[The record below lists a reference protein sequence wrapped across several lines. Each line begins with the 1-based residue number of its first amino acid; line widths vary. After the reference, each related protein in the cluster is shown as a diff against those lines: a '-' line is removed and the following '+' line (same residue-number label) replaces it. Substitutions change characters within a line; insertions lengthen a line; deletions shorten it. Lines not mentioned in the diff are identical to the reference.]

1 MKVSGGYAVVYDA
14 TSPRTFTRH
23 MDQYSWSTYFTRDG
37 AIERGP
43 ALTLFTI
50 ANERRATP
58 FSRNWNL
65 SVQQRLPWDVYARY
79 VYLRRRS
86 NHGFT
91 FRNRS
96 RDTAPPELFSDYEVD
111 ALYDLSNFRRDSY
124 TSHDFTVRKAFRG
137 EHMLMA
143 SYIRSRAMSNAV
155 ADINIDD
162 PVSYSETFG
171 PMPWDTPNRLMTWAT
186 AAAAKEL
193 GVCLPPR
200 MARWLSF
207 LGSRR

>member
-14 TSPRTFTRH
+14 TSLRTFTRH

-86 NHGFT
+86 NHSFT

-96 RDTAPPELFSDYEVD
+96 RDTARPSC
-111 ALYDLSNFRRDSY
+111 FR
-124 TSHDFTVRKAFRG
+124 TT
-137 EHMLMA
+137 
-143 SYIRSRAMSNAV
+143 RSMHS
-155 ADINIDD
+155 
-162 PVSYSETFG
+162 
-171 PMPWDTPNRLMTWAT
+171 MT
-186 AAAAKEL
+186 
-193 GVCLPPR
+193 
-200 MARWLSF
+200 
-207 LGSRR
+207 